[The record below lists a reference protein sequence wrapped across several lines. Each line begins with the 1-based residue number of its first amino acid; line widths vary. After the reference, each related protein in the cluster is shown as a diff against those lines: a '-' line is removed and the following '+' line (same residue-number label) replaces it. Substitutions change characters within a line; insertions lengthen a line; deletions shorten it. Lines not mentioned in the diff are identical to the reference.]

1 MLNAIKYDTNF
12 YHCEKWDE
20 VIDYF
25 KTNPPKVKN
34 LKFWTE
40 FSVQFFSFNEGKKF
54 TSQTYFQAKC
64 TVCSSPIAFAGYNT
78 AWNHAFKCR
87 SCREAQT
94 RESSRKSSRTYR
106 LRHKLVKA
114 TILVPCP
121 MCNERFMQKRCT
133 KKYCSNKCRQR
144 AYRAK

>member
-64 TVCSSPIAFAGYNT
+64 TVCSSHIAFAGYNT

-121 MCNERFMQKRCT
+121 MCNERFMQKRST

-144 AYRAK
+144 AFRNK

>member
-1 MLNAIKYDTNF
+1 MLNAIKFENNF
-12 YHCEKWDE
+12 FHCEKWVE

-25 KTNPPKVKN
+25 KTNPPKIKN
-34 LKFWTE
+34 LKFREESGT
-40 FSVQFFSFNEGKKF
+40 QLFSFDEGKKF
-54 TSQTYFQAKC
+54 TRQEYFQAKC
-64 TVCSSPIAFAGYNT
+64 TTCSNPIAFACYNKS
-78 AWNHAFKCR
+78 WNHVFKCR
-87 SCREAQT
+87 SCREAQL
-94 RESSRKSSRTYR
+94 RESSRKSSRMYR

-121 MCNERFMQKRCT
+121 MCNNRFMQKRCT

>member
-34 LKFWTE
+34 LKFTE
-40 FSVQFFSFNEGKKF
+40 ESGTKLFSFDEGKKQ
-54 TSQTYFQAKC
+54 TKQTYFQAKC
-64 TVCSSPIAFAGYNT
+64 TACSSPIAFAWYNT
-78 AWNHAFKCR
+78 SWNHAFKCQ

-106 LRHKLVKA
+106 LKHKLVKA

-121 MCNERFMQKRCT
+121 MCNTRFMQKRCT